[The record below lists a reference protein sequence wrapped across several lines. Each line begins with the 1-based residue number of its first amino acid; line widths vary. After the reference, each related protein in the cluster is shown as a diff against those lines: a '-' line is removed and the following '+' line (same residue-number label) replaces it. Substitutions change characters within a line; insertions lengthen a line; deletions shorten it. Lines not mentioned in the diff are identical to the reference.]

1 MYKNSVSQVL
11 KGASQRLE
19 SGILPKSSSREGE
32 KMSLFNQT
40 RLTNAAFKL
49 DVERMRRGWY
59 SDKYFENVEA
69 MLETLA
75 AEHAVYDGQY
85 PSAQGAGLAGADV
98 GNMEVEMQ
106 WFTRRP
112 GKTLVVGVDKALSM
126 LRHCTGYFDGE
137 RYLETW

>member
-1 MYKNSVSQVL
+1 
-11 KGASQRLE
+11 
-19 SGILPKSSSREGE
+19 
-32 KMSLFNQT
+32 MSLFNQT

-59 SDKYFENVEA
+59 SDKYFENIEA
-69 MLETLA
+69 MLGTLA

-85 PSAQGAGLAGADV
+85 PSVQAAGLAGADV

-106 WFTRRP
+106 LFTRRP

-126 LRHCTGYFDGE
+126 LRHCAGHFDGE
-137 RYLETW
+137 RYVETW